1 MEYDF
6 PVYRK
11 YPNNK
16 SYFKVLSPDT
26 FEEVLVMGRYYS
38 VHRFTAKILPDR
50 NLISDMLDLS
60 QGHWVISDES
70 EHEAFLTDC
79 IDKLQKASGS
89 I

>member
-26 FEEVLVMGRYYS
+26 FEEVQVIGRYYN
-38 VHRFTAKILPDR
+38 VFRFTAKILPDR

-60 QGHWVISDES
+60 QGHWVISDER
-70 EHEAFLTDC
+70 EFEAFKAAC
-79 IDKLQKASGS
+79 IKNLQQASGS
-89 I
+89 F